1 MRTNIR
7 REKGLAL
14 LLRQKLCMTGRML
27 ARGRLGR
34 GAWPKNFKAGEQALR
49 FSDLVKSY
57 FRPCS
62 KVSSPPHF
70 DLQVWC
76 CCTDHKR
83 ATVALIMKELP
94 YKTFIKADETNLAPN
109 YPPLPLAARMAMR
122 LYNPC

>member
-1 MRTNIR
+1 MGRP
-7 REKGLAL
+7 L
-14 LLRQKLCMTGRML
+14 LTVCAAENCET
-27 ARGRLGR
+27 
-34 GAWPKNFKAGEQALR
+34 FKADEGDGTGVFL
-49 FSDLVKSY
+49 D
-57 FRPCS
+57 
-62 KVSSPPHF
+62 VSTLFAKGVPST
-70 DLQVWC
+70 DTMVWC